1 MCQCLAP
8 AVQSK
13 GSEPPATKAS
23 SKRAKPGRFR
33 QRPSSCLQLATGLP
47 KASSQLLAILP
58 APEKRKCSWKGFM
71 NVSPRLSSIPAGYRG
86 FPHVD
91 QASTPFG

>member
-33 QRPSSCLQLATGLP
+33 QRPSSRLQLATGLP

-58 APEKRKCSWKGFM
+58 APEKEKVFLEGLHEC
-71 NVSPRLSSIPAGYRG
+71 IPKA
-86 FPHVD
+86 
-91 QASTPFG
+91 